1 MSKFDEAF
9 QVKKLTSTFENALGR
24 QGKEAWNPKHIAIH
38 LVNNNLRFKK
48 KDLLTLCEKHGLN
61 EYNSNK
67 VWKVLWNFKKELK
80 NLKQEEK
87 NAWVPRTILIKKN

>member
-1 MSKFDEAF
+1 MNKFDEAF
-9 QVKKLTSTFENALGR
+9 QVKKLTSILENALGR
-24 QGKEAWNPKHIAIH
+24 QGKEAWNPEDIAIH
-38 LVNNNLRFKK
+38 LVDKNLRFKK
-48 KDLLTLCEKHGLN
+48 KDLLTLCELRGLN

-87 NAWVPRTILIKKN
+87 NSWVPRTILIKKK